1 MLDDEYRLNIK
12 RMLCNLEGRPAEIDN
27 FLKNL
32 AFSQNPSEATEY
44 AWEIIQKMYEQE
56 SLLGLSDYGLNP
68 PGSASNDFPPD
79 EPENPEDDDSY
90 DTHHNDNDDDENN
103 EEDDG
108 DNEETDGDDDSDDE
122 GDDNSDSDEDE
133 SDENDDSDDEN
144 DDNDEDNS
152 DDNSDENDEDDSNE
166 DNADEDDGSDENESD
181 NDTDED
187 DENSD
192 ESDESNES
200 DENDENNENEEN
212 EDDDSLE
219 DNNNGEEDEGN
230 DEGDTDDSNENSP
243 SHVKPSVTEPVSRV
257 NREMK
262 ATKKASEKVSSDKH
276 KDNIKKQKASQKT
289 NSSLDT
295 EHLISVPDYQ
305 PKVSVNE
312 TVVETQNNDLVIR
325 IPEDMRDVIKNG
337 PVYLLPADTGK
348 DAEFR
353 VIQLR
358 VSTDE
363 NLQQA
368 RKIHQEIAEALEMEK
383 KIRDNIFAQLQVF
396 KGLSEQLS
404 ENVEQASEIRQ
415 MLLDGTT
422 RAERFLNNDML
433 RLLQQRANE
442 ATNEFYQE
450 SKDHYNDLFRAAVK
464 RYKQFTQAA
473 MEFQDKMSD
482 ENEKTIRNIQSRV
495 NMIQNVV
502 YFLCVIVLII
512 LALTVVFKVF

>member
-32 AFSQNPSEATEY
+32 AFSKNPSEATEY

-68 PGSASNDFPPD
+68 PGSSSNDFPPD
-79 EPENPEDDDSY
+79 EPESPEDDDS
-90 DTHHNDNDDDENN
+90 DDNHRNDNDDEDDDSQD
-103 EEDDG
+103 EDDG
-108 DNEETDGDDDSDDE
+108 DNEGDEDEDNDDSSDD
-122 GDDNSDSDEDE
+122 DSDEDE
-133 SDENDDSDDEN
+133 SDEDNDSDEDSDNEDDSDD
-144 DDNDEDNS
+144 DSDNDEEDES
-152 DDNSDENDEDDSNE
+152 DEDENDEDDDS
-166 DNADEDDGSDENESD
+166 DNDESDDNSDDEDDNELDADNKNDENE
-181 NDTDED
+181 DED
-187 DENSD
+187 D
-192 ESDESNES
+192 
-200 DENDENNENEEN
+200 NDDIEDNHDSEEGNEEN
-212 EDDDSLE
+212 
-219 DNNNGEEDEGN
+219 
-230 DEGDTDDSNENSP
+230 DSNEGDEDTENDANSSP
-243 SHVKPSVTEPVSRV
+243 VEPAIADVKPSSSEPVSRV
-257 NREMK
+257 NREI
-262 ATKKASEKVSSDKH
+262 KASKTSANKNSFDKH
-276 KDNIKKQKASQKT
+276 KDNKKQTVSAKADT
-289 NSSLDT
+289 SLNT
-295 EHLISVPDYQ
+295 EHLISIPEDE
-305 PKVSVNE
+305 PKVPVKE
-312 TVVETQNNDLVIR
+312 TVIETQNNDLVIR
-325 IPEDMRDVIKNG
+325 IPEDMRDVINNG

-353 VIQLR
+353 IIQLR

-495 NMIQNVV
+495 NMIQNVT
-502 YFLCVIVLII
+502 YFLCIVVLFI
-512 LALTVVFKVF
+512 LALTIVFKVF

>member
-90 DTHHNDNDDDENN
+90 DTHHNDNDDDESN

-122 GDDNSDSDEDE
+122 SDDNSDSDEDE

-144 DDNDEDNS
+144 DDDTNEN
-152 DDNSDENDEDDSNE
+152 NSDEDSDEDDSNE

-187 DENSD
+187 TDENND
-192 ESDESNES
+192 ESDES
-200 DENDENNENEEN
+200 DANEEN
-212 EDDDSLE
+212 EEDDSLE
-219 DNNNGEEDEGN
+219 DNNNGEEDEGDN
-230 DEGDTDDSNENSP
+230 EGEIDDSNKNTLSN
-243 SHVKPSVTEPVSRV
+243 VKPSVNEPVSRV
-257 NREMK
+257 NREIK
-262 ATKKASEKVSSDKH
+262 ASKKASEKVSSDKH
-276 KDNIKKQKASQKT
+276 KDNIKKQKVSQKT